1 MLTTSS
7 VTTAPSATSNA
18 DQRSALASE
27 ESLKMFDSHI
37 IDIIESEVSERDCV
51 MSIYVSDYVNQ

>member
-1 MLTTSS
+1 MPISS
-7 VTTAPSATSNA
+7 TNATVTSNTNTT
-18 DQRSALASE
+18 QRGALALE

-37 IDIIESEVSERDCV
+37 IDIIESEVSERDFV